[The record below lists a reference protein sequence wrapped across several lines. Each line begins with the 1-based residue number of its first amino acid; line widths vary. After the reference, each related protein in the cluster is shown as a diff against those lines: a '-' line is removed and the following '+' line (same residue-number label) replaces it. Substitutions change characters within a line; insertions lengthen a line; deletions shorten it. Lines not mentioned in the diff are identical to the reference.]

1 MPAGPITRQP
11 RIVVGVDGS
20 PTSKAALRWAIHQ
33 AELTGSTVD
42 AVLAWEYPAAI
53 AGLGWAP
60 VPVVND
66 AAFETLADK
75 TLAETV
81 SEVAG
86 PDPASAINPVVV
98 NGYPAAVLLH
108 AAEGADLLVVGSRGH
123 SEFIN
128 ALLGSV
134 SQNCAHHA
142 KCPVLIIRPDQSAS
156 ERAPAHA
163 DAE

>member
-1 MPAGPITRQP
+1 MSAAPTARQP

-33 AELTGSTVD
+33 ADLTGSTVD

-53 AGLGWAP
+53 AGFGWAP
-60 VPVVND
+60 VPVTSD

-81 SEVAG
+81 SEAAG
-86 PDPASAINPVVV
+86 PDPAVPINPVVV

-123 SEFIN
+123 SEFTN

-142 KCPVLIIRPDQSAS
+142 KCPVVIIRPG
-156 ERAPAHA
+156 RPAGR
-163 DAE
+163 

>member
-1 MPAGPITRQP
+1 MTAAPSTRQA
-11 RIVVGVDGS
+11 RIVAGVDGS

-33 AELTGSTVD
+33 AELTGSAVD
-42 AVLAWEYPAAI
+42 AVLAWKYPAAI
-53 AGLGWAP
+53 AGFGWAP
-60 VPVVND
+60 VAVTND

-86 PDPASAINPVVV
+86 PDPAVTINPVVV
-98 NGYPAAVLLH
+98 NGYPAAVLLR
-108 AAEGADLLVVGSRGH
+108 AAEGAGLLVVGSRGH
-123 SEFIN
+123 SEFTD

-142 KCPVLIIRPDQSAS
+142 KCPVVIIRPDQPGG
-156 ERAPAHA
+156 R
-163 DAE
+163 

>member
-1 MPAGPITRQP
+1 MSAAPITRQP

-53 AGLGWAP
+53 AGFGWAP
-60 VPVVND
+60 LPVTYD
-66 AAFETLADK
+66 AAVETLADK

-81 SEVAG
+81 SEAAG
-86 PDPASAINPVVV
+86 PDPAVAVSPAVI
-98 NGYPAAVLLH
+98 NGYPAAVLLR

-123 SEFIN
+123 SEFTD

-142 KCPVLIIRPDQSAS
+142 KCPVVIIRPDQPVS
-156 ERAPAHA
+156 H
-163 DAE
+163 

>member
-1 MPAGPITRQP
+1 MSAAPITHQP

-20 PTSKAALRWAIHQ
+20 PISKAALRWAIHQ

-53 AGLGWAP
+53 AGFGWAP
-60 VPVVND
+60 VPMTDDV
-66 AAFETLADK
+66 AFGTLAEK

-86 PDPASAINPVVV
+86 PDPAATLSPVVV

-123 SEFIN
+123 SEFTD

-142 KCPVLIIRPDQSAS
+142 KCPVVIIRPDQPTGS
-156 ERAPAHA
+156 
-163 DAE
+163 

>member
-1 MPAGPITRQP
+1 MSTAPITQP

-20 PTSKAALRWAIHQ
+20 PTSKAALRWAVHQ
-33 AELTGSTVD
+33 AVLTGSTVD

-53 AGLGWAP
+53 TGFGWAP
-60 VPVVND
+60 VPVTDD
-66 AAFETLADK
+66 APLETLADK
-75 TLAETV
+75 TLAETI

-86 PDPASAINPVVV
+86 PDPAARINPVVA

-123 SEFIN
+123 SEFTD

-142 KCPVLIIRPDQSAS
+142 KCPVVIIRPDQ
-156 ERAPAHA
+156 PAGR
-163 DAE
+163 

>member
-1 MPAGPITRQP
+1 MSAAPISRQP
-11 RIVVGVDGS
+11 RIVIGVDGS
-20 PTSKAALRWAIHQ
+20 PTSKAALGWAIHQ

-53 AGLGWAP
+53 AGFGWVP
-60 VPVVND
+60 VPATSD
-66 AAFETLADK
+66 AAFEILADK
-75 TLAETV
+75 RLAETI

-86 PDPASAINPVVV
+86 PDPAAVINPVVV

-123 SEFIN
+123 SEFTD

-142 KCPVLIIRPDQSAS
+142 RCPVVIIRPDQ
-156 ERAPAHA
+156 PAGR
-163 DAE
+163 

>member
-1 MPAGPITRQP
+1 MSAAPITHQP

-33 AELTGSTVD
+33 AQLTGSTVD

-53 AGLGWAP
+53 TGFGWAP
-60 VPVVND
+60 VPVTDD
-66 AAFETLADK
+66 APFETLADK
-75 TLAETV
+75 TLAETI

-86 PDPASAINPVVV
+86 PDPAAPINAVVA

-123 SEFIN
+123 SQFTD

-142 KCPVLIIRPDQSAS
+142 KCPVVIIRPDQ
-156 ERAPAHA
+156 PAGR
-163 DAE
+163 

>member
-1 MPAGPITRQP
+1 MSTAPITHQP

-20 PTSKAALRWAIHQ
+20 PTSKTALRWAIHQ

-53 AGLGWAP
+53 AGFGWAP
-60 VPVVND
+60 VAVTDD
-66 AAFETLADK
+66 APFETLADK
-75 TLAETV
+75 TLAGTI

-86 PDPASAINPVVV
+86 PDPAATINPVLA

-123 SEFIN
+123 SEFTD

-142 KCPVLIIRPDQSAS
+142 KCPVVIIRPDQPAS
-156 ERAPAHA
+156 R
-163 DAE
+163 